1 MRKDDRVYS
10 KNSVDYKI
18 GVSAFVFLD
27 GALYSCAHIS
37 LRLTKRGKE
46 AHASKKNNT

>member
-27 GALYSCAHIS
+27 GALYSLRAHF
-37 LRLTKRGKE
+37 LTFNQKRKRG
-46 AHASKKNNT
+46 TCL